1 MLLYA
6 CTVVGNGSQLHQAPA
21 LLALSSRQELRTSAG
36 SCLRTKPARPAP
48 CDANR
53 PCVCFLPPAHCH
65 HAPQKSHSPDP
76 TDCTQWNVRAV
87 AAVNHAL
94 ILFLQQQHAAALS
107 VLEPLF
113 EDVDLL
119 QNGTAL
125 CTCVLL
131 LEVYLDSMQLP
142 KAVQVLEY
150 LQGLSGPRAPEALC
164 SSDAPTPGDAAGSS
178 TQQAA
183 PEKSHPQQ
191 DRKDGGPVGPAGGA
205 AAGAGGQQEAG
216 AGAGAGRHVALSE
229 ALPVVSK
236 TRSSFM
242 QEVGVGKLAG
252 RLSLHYH

>member
-1 MLLYA
+1 MAASFLRHPHRWPPAEASTCVL
-6 CTVVGNGSQLHQAPA
+6 QQAA
-21 LLALSSRQELRTSAG
+21 AH
-36 SCLRTKPARPAP
+36 KPASKVQTLWRQLLL
-48 CDANR
+48 CL
-53 PCVCFLPPAHCH
+53 LPFTCTRRH
-65 HAPQKSHSPDP
+65 HTLQKSHSPDP

-113 EDVDLL
+113 EEVDLL
-119 QNGTAL
+119 QDGTAL

-150 LQGLSGPRAPEALC
+150 LQGLSGPRGPEALC
-164 SSDAPTPGDAAGSS
+164 SSDGNAPGDAAGSS
-178 TQQAA
+178 TQHAA
-183 PEKSHPQQ
+183 PDKPHLQQ
-191 DRKDGGPVGPAGGA
+191 DRKDGGSAGPAGGA

-216 AGAGAGRHVALSE
+216 SGAGSGRHVALSE

-242 QEVGVGKLAG
+242 QEVGVDKLA
-252 RLSLHYH
+252 